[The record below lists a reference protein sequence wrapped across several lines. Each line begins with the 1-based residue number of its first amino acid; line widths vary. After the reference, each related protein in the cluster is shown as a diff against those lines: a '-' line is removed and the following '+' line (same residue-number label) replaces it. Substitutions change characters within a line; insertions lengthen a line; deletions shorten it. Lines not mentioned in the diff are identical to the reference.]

1 MRKVFGNQWPARVPE
16 ELSQDLGQLLVGT
29 TEFSAV
35 PAYIPF
41 QRLRVNLRQLEV
53 FLATARGGSTRA
65 AADRIARSQS
75 AASTSLADL
84 EAALGVELFD
94 RVGRRLQL
102 NENGRAL
109 LTKAQVLV
117 DQAAELQALFTDEH
131 AAPLRVAASFTIGE
145 YLLPSLV
152 SRWTQL
158 HPKSKIHLRIGN
170 TSEVID
176 AVAALDVDIGF
187 VEGSQTHADLL
198 VQPWRD
204 DEMVILAAPDHPLAK
219 GCATLHQ
226 LAQATWVVREHGSGT
241 RQTTDDWLLNNLAQ
255 VRIGFELGSN
265 EAVKRVVATS
275 DGLGCLSRYA
285 VEQSVAD
292 GHLVELQTRLPK
304 ASRKLT
310 IVLHREKRLGRA
322 TQDFL
327 THCTHSAT
335 SLRSPLQGYD
345 ADQTLC

>member
-1 MRKVFGNQWPARVPE
+1 MIDKSNQP
-16 ELSQDLGQLLVGT
+16 S
-29 TEFSAV
+29 
-35 PAYIPF
+35 F
-41 QRLRVNLRQLEV
+41 QRLRLNLRQLEV

-94 RVGRRLQL
+94 RIGRRLQL

-109 LTKAQVLV
+109 LPKAQVVV
-117 DQAAELQALFTDEH
+117 DQATELQALFMDEH

-145 YLLPSLV
+145 YLLPGLV

-170 TSEVID
+170 TSDVIE

-187 VEGSQTHADLL
+187 VEGSQTHADLV

-204 DEMVILAAPDHPLAK
+204 DEMVILAAPGHPLANR
-219 GCATLHQ
+219 CATPHQ

-241 RQTTDDWLLNNLAQ
+241 RQITDEWLLKNLEQ

-265 EAVKRVVATS
+265 EAIKRVVAAG

-292 GHLVELQTRLPK
+292 GHLIELQTRLPK
-304 ASRKLT
+304 ASRKLA
-310 IVLHREKRLGRA
+310 IVLHREKKLGRA
-322 TQDFL
+322 TKDFL
-327 THCTHSAT
+327 AHCSAAGQ
-335 SLRSPLQGYD
+335 RS
-345 ADQTLC
+345 AS

>member
-1 MRKVFGNQWPARVPE
+1 MIGKPNQP
-16 ELSQDLGQLLVGT
+16 S
-29 TEFSAV
+29 
-35 PAYIPF
+35 F
-41 QRLRVNLRQLEV
+41 QRLRLNLRQLEV

-65 AADRIARSQS
+65 AADRVARSQS
-75 AASTSLADL
+75 AASTSLAEL

-94 RVGRRLQL
+94 RIGRRLQL

-109 LTKAQVLV
+109 LPKAQVLV
-117 DQAAELQALFTDEH
+117 DQAAEVQDLFTDEH

-187 VEGSQTHADLL
+187 VEGSQTHSDLV

-204 DEMVILAAPDHPLAK
+204 DEMVILAAPDHPLANR
-219 GCATLHQ
+219 CATPHQ

-241 RQTTDDWLLNNLAQ
+241 RQITDEWLLKNLGE

-265 EAVKRVVATS
+265 EAIKRVVASS
-275 DGLGCLSRYA
+275 DGLGCLSHYA

-292 GHLVELQTRLPK
+292 GHLVELQTRLPR
-304 ASRKLT
+304 ASRKLS
-310 IVLHREKRLGRA
+310 IVLHREKKLGRA
-322 TQDFL
+322 ATDFL
-327 THCTHSAT
+327 LHCSAA
-335 SLRSPLQGYD
+335 G
-345 ADQTLC
+345 